1 MKRVIS
7 LILAIVMIALLAPMA
22 ISADEIKTIDAS
34 APADAEKVKADEVTI
49 TKKYFAVSYTMNY
62 AAKAGKEGNNGCNG
76 IILGGSDA
84 VGCVFLPYDG
94 KADGQK
100 TASGKLKFGP
110 WWNKDAFG
118 KDAGETG
125 LLHYVGQDVTVTLVG
140 SYENKKLTVKA
151 YLNGSSVRAWTKDE
165 YVIDNFNGQLGWAT
179 KLAGQKATFKFV
191 ESDKALDKT
200 ALGEKAAAPV
210 TIKTGANVGAWTVEG
225 KNYKTTDFISN
236 IDANM
241 YILGMSDDFE
251 LTLKFNPTK
260 ECGLF
265 ICGNDLNRDGKLYEG
280 TDQYMLLQTNG
291 GGIRLVTSDRRWGS
305 DGKGWNDM
313 LLVGT
318 NGEYD
323 LKVVYKEGM
332 LKLYVN
338 GEKKVET
345 EVAREFRFGN
355 LVGLWSK
362 SNEIVYQNVEFK
374 ANTVIVPPVTNP
386 PVINPPVTNP
396 PQTGE
401 TTAIVAVIAV
411 LTLAGATI
419 AAKKR
424 H

>member
-49 TKKYFAVSYTMNY
+49 GKKYFAVSYTMNY

-76 IILGGSDA
+76 IILGGNDG
-84 VGCVFLPYDG
+84 VGCVFLPYD
-94 KADGQK
+94 AVDNGQK
-100 TASGKLKFGP
+100 VPAGKLKFGP

-125 LLHYVGQDVTVTLVG
+125 LLHYVGKDVTVTLVG

-179 KLAGQKATFKFV
+179 KLAGQKATFKYT
-191 ESDKALDKT
+191 ESDKPLDKT
-200 ALGEKAAAPV
+200 ALGEKAATPV
-210 TIKTGANVGAWTVEG
+210 TIKTGANVGNWTVEG

-251 LTLKFNPTK
+251 LTLKLNPTK

-265 ICGNDLNRDGKLYEG
+265 FCGNDLNRDGKLFEG
-280 TDQYMLLQTNG
+280 TDQYMLLQANG
-291 GGIRLVTSDRRWGS
+291 GLRLVTSDRRWGS

-323 LKVVYKEGM
+323 LKVVYKKGM
-332 LKLYVN
+332 LKLFLN
-338 GEKKVET
+338 GEKKVEQ
-345 EVAREFRFGN
+345 EIAENLRFGN

-362 SNEIVYQNVEFK
+362 SNDIVYQNVEFK
-374 ANTVIVPPVTNP
+374 ANAVID
-386 PVINPPVTNP
+386 PPVTNP

-411 LTLAGATI
+411 LTLAGTMV